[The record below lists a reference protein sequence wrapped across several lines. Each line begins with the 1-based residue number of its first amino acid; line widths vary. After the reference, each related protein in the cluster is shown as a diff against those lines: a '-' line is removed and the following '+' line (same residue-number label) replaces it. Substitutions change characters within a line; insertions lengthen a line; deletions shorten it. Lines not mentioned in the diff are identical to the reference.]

1 MSFYTRPLNL
11 TPTYNASNYTFQDG
25 FITRRLYWNC
35 FSPLVDTTPISAL
48 REQNEV
54 YSGTTGSP
62 YARIYLNGSNQA
74 TLEVPR
80 IGGTDAPDIYTNL
93 YFDDLQILTDPTGVR
108 ITTTGR
114 TTPFMA
120 TTNTGIPTLS
130 GLAIQP
136 DLASQIHTPVLETK
150 LNFWGFI
157 IGGNNNGRVTHSC
170 QISSSIHRPFSLNL
184 VGMTDATNNF
194 NTRAISV
201 FGNDTCRITGG
212 FRLNT
217 SATGTADRLIAIVQG
232 EYTLTT
238 STIVLPIE
246 FTYYEDVLGNKT
258 RLLVSCRSTVFPSAT
273 IIPLCY
279 HIENSA
285 TRIRLRFARVDGTTP
300 PTDFRARVVALI
312 YD

>member
-1 MSFYTRPLNL
+1 
-11 TPTYNASNYTFQDG
+11 
-25 FITRRLYWNC
+25 
-35 FSPLVDTTPISAL
+35 VDTTPISAF
-48 REQNEV
+48 REQNEI

-74 TLEVPR
+74 TLEVPSVA
-80 IGGTDAPDIYTNL
+80 GTDAPDIYTNL

-114 TTPFMA
+114 TTPFM
-120 TTNTGIPTLS
+120 TTTTTGIPTLS
-130 GLAIQP
+130 GVAVQP
-136 DLASQIHTPVLETK
+136 DDANQIYTPTLETK

-157 IGGNNNGRVTHSC
+157 IGGNNNGRATHSC

-184 VGMTDATNNF
+184 VGMTDATNNTG
-194 NTRAISV
+194 TRAISV
-201 FGNDTCRITGG
+201 FGNDTFRITGG

-217 SATGTADRLIAIVQG
+217 GATGTADRLIAIVQG

-246 FTYYEDVLGNKT
+246 FTYYADVLGGKT
-258 RLLVSCRSTVFPSAT
+258 RLLVSCRSAIFSAT

-285 TRIRLRFARVDGTTP
+285 TRIRLRFARVDGTAP
-300 PTDFRARVVALI
+300 PTDYLARVVALI